1 MKNEEKKNNSAM
13 RKGAP
18 PALSLFSKKTFNA
31 LVAEYDESGFSVG
44 SELRCG
50 AGEELLN
57 HGAHLGGREILP
69 IRHSDFACQRESEY
83 VGDGFTGVRLAMDG
97 IREDA
102 FK

>member
-1 MKNEEKKNNSAM
+1 MRCKDKKGISTSPNFSSKNVSFLHPIPHIFCNLNEKRGEKEQFGDEERGS
-13 RKGAP
+13 

-57 HGAHLGGREILP
+57 HGAHLGG
-69 IRHSDFACQRESEY
+69 
-83 VGDGFTGVRLAMDG
+83 
-97 IREDA
+97 
-102 FK
+102 